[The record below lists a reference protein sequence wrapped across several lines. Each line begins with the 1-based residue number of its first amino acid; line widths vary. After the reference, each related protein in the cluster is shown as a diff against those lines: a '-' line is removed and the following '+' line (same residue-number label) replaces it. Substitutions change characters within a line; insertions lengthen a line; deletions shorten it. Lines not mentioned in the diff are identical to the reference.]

1 MVHNL
6 EDLFWFILTACK
18 VSTHIFAYSFVV
30 CVNYKCMNYYQY
42 CGFSLLNISIEENQ
56 LVRRVKHLFEF
67 ARLSFNFEISDKWK
81 FYCTSQKLP
90 ENKICICKFAFL
102 QGIDIITFILYTGLI
117 RRLRTFVEKCCHYT
131 SVLKQSCH
139 HCQNRC

>member
-56 LVRRVKHLFEF
+56 PVRRVKHLFEF
-67 ARLSFNFEISDKWK
+67 ARLSFNFEISDKFENCIAHPK
-81 FYCTSQKLP
+81 SYQKTKYAFANSHFYRESTL
-90 ENKICICKFAFL
+90 
-102 QGIDIITFILYTGLI
+102 
-117 RRLRTFVEKCCHYT
+117 
-131 SVLKQSCH
+131 
-139 HCQNRC
+139 